1 MLKGLSP
8 IVTYVLI
15 TAIVVAAITLVLTF
29 ALPLIQKAQEVATY
43 QQALEILKTI
53 DLAVKEVASEGIG
66 ALRKVDLRF
75 DKGEF
80 RIEKATDS
88 IIYKLDSKAKILEP
102 GYYSKRG
109 NLEISAGADA
119 IAKEYDFDND
129 GNEEI
134 VLENS
139 FIKVVLKKIGS
150 ETTWQPINTSELLE
164 YFVLKTTNQNLTIFD
179 SKIELDDF
187 STSSYGNGYSKA
199 LKPNVYSSQ
208 AKALVHVNSSLIE
221 YDILYTL
228 PAYADYLI
236 VEIQNAHYK

>member
-8 IVTYVLI
+8 ILTYVLI
-15 TAIVVAAITLVLTF
+15 VAILVAAITLVLTF
-29 ALPLIQKAQEVATY
+29 ALPLIQKAQEVAAY
-43 QQALEILKTI
+43 QHALEILKTI
-53 DLAVKEVASEGIG
+53 DLAIKEVASEGMG

-80 RIEKATDS
+80 RVEKLTDS
-88 IIYKLDSKAKILEP
+88 IIYKLNSKAKILEV

-129 GNEEI
+129 GNVEI
-134 VLENS
+134 ILENS
-139 FIKVVLKKIGS
+139 FIKIVLKKVGS
-150 ETTWQPINTSELLE
+150 EENWQPINTSELLE
-164 YFVLKTTNQNLTIFD
+164 YFVLKTTNQNISIYD

-187 STSSYGNGYSKA
+187 SSSSYGNGYSKA
-199 LKPNVYSSQ
+199 LKPNAYSSQ
-208 AKALVHVNSSLIE
+208 AKALVHVNSSLME

-228 PAYADYLI
+228 PGYADYLI